1 MPRPLPVIL
10 PHQLSQDELNFL
22 KLENRPSL
30 PFSYERLTPIA
41 QSLAM
46 SPDER
51 RKFVENPTQYLA
63 NAGLPISGSAQLNS
77 MPDRLGLTAEVTTCT
92 WVEWCVAAVYW
103 IAVAIGSFLVETFAA
118 CDNLAWGCP
127 LIKEDQQTHPVIAPM
142 TSSFV

>member
-1 MPRPLPVIL
+1 VIL
-10 PHQLSQDELNFL
+10 PNQLSSDELNFL

-51 RKFVENPTQYLA
+51 IKFVENPVRYLTE
-63 NAGLPISGSAQLNS
+63 AGLPMSGVAQLNA

-127 LIKEDQQTHPVIAPM
+127 IKDEHPVIAPM